1 MDTYIIVICTSPSAK
16 ISIQIAEEC
25 IKKRIA
31 ACCNIVPGITSV
43 YEWQGKIEK
52 SDEQLLILKSTE
64 ENFKALEN
72 TINSLHPYDVPE
84 IISLKI
90 SNGNEPYLKWIK
102 QTIR

>member
-1 MDTYIIVICTSPSAK
+1 MDTCIIIFCTTPSAD
-16 ISIQIAEEC
+16 ISTKIAEEC

-52 SDEQLLILKSTE
+52 SDEQLLIIKSTE

-72 TINSLHPYDVPE
+72 TINSLHTYEIPE
-84 IISLKI
+84 IIAVKI
-90 SNGNEPYLKWIK
+90 NNGNEPYLKWIN
-102 QTIR
+102 QSIR

>member
-1 MDTYIIVICTSPSAK
+1 MDTYIIVICTSPSAD
-16 ISIQIAEEC
+16 ISTQIAEEC
-25 IKKRIA
+25 INKKIA

-72 TINSLHPYDVPE
+72 TINFLHPYEVPE
-84 IISLKI
+84 IISVKI
-90 SNGNEPYLKWIK
+90 SNGNESYLKWIK
-102 QTIR
+102 QNIR